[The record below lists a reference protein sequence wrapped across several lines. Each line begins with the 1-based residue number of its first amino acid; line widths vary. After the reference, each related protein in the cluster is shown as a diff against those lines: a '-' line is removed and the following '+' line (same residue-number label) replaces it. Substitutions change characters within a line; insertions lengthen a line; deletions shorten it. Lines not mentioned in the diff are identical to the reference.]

1 MLLFLFRG
9 SSLGNINADFPL
21 NSWIRSWDLRNLPV
35 NQLLQDH
42 IKKLSQ
48 VLNTRL
54 KMIVFL
60 NRAIKPSLAFVV
72 TSSNSTF
79 RNSKRYFDANARHRK
94 ESVLELMRPSLTYLN
109 FGLDVVPSMKLKLPD
124 IIIIKIVCVPF
135 YIIVMMFW
143 FPILPVIQQVKIYI
157 FLRLSDAM
165 YFLNF
170 II

>member
-60 NRAIKPSLAFVV
+60 NRAITSLAFVV

-143 FPILPVIQQVKIYI
+143 FPILPIIQ
-157 FLRLSDAM
+157 
-165 YFLNF
+165 
-170 II
+170 